1 MKNRM
6 QAFLFHCDVEK
17 RRLCDIMGVIC
28 TGRLSRGLPCRNTNR
43 EKVILNGQSL

>member
-6 QAFLFHCDVEK
+6 QAFLFHGDVEK

-28 TGRLSRGLPCRNTNR
+28 TGRLSSGLHCRNTNR